1 MFCRVCGASLNAN
14 SGFCSSCGTATPS
27 AASTNV
33 ITPPPQFQQAV
44 QPPTP
49 QKEQFTDRVFG
60 VTNGVLFLV
69 AIIFFTLG
77 GTISVINTFSVFN
90 LIFLGPVITVLSI
103 IGFWMV
109 FSASRD
115 TALRLLPALTLFKV
129 AAIMALVIF
138 CIAMGLI
145 MLALLIVSIAAL
157 AYEPVAGVIVLLGM
171 LIIVAAFVVMLVFY
185 YIALLRMIKGFR
197 NNIIYNDFSPIRG
210 VVPFTVMTV
219 IGLVI
224 AFLGMVFVF
233 WLDDVSGDWL
243 HYLIVEFGAEFG
255 DYFDDALFTTGNN
268 FGGLMVSAI
277 ATISTSVGWL
287 LIVIVLNKING
298 SLKREAPRAYH

>member
-1 MFCRVCGASLNAN
+1 
-14 SGFCSSCGTATPS
+14 
-27 AASTNV
+27 
-33 ITPPPQFQQAV
+33 
-44 QPPTP
+44 
-49 QKEQFTDRVFG
+49 
-60 VTNGVLFLV
+60 
-69 AIIFFTLG
+69 
-77 GTISVINTFSVFN
+77 
-90 LIFLGPVITVLSI
+90 VITVLSI

-157 AYEPVAGVIVLLGM
+157 AYEPVAGVVVLIIM
-171 LIIVAAFVVMLVFY
+171 LIAVAIFVIMLVFY
-185 YIALLRMIKGFR
+185 YIAMLRIIKGFR

-219 IGLVI
+219 IGFVI
-224 AFLGMVFVF
+224 AFIGLVFMF

-243 HYLIVEFGAEFG
+243 HYLTVEFSAEFG
-255 DYFDDALFTTGNN
+255 DYFVDEALFTTGNN
-268 FGGLMVSAI
+268 LGGLTVSTI

-298 SLKREAPRAYH
+298 SLKQGAPRAYH